1 MPRPLAPAASAFPLA
16 GLLVAGVVVA
26 TLLAPTLAAP
36 AGAQFVLDDREE
48 LAFDRPEAWAMAWFA
63 AVALPT
69 ALADPTPPAPGSLE
83 VSLEGGWVPTLS
95 EAERTVGFLGTKPED
110 LNRTSAFG
118 RVRVTAG
125 LPGRWSVTAGLVPPL
140 AVGGIEPQLLSLA
153 VARPLWEGRRLRLG
167 GRALA
172 QQGRFRG
179 DITCTADAA
188 AAPGDPVRNPYACEA
203 PSRDELAVRLLGA
216 ELQLATALPGR
227 LGVSPYLGVGW
238 GALDAEFRVDARYNE
253 LVDRTVLATDG
264 DLWWATL
271 GAAVGGPGRVRLS
284 AELFYAPLDVV
295 RDVNGRAEN
304 DALLNARAAI
314 AYRLR

>member
-1 MPRPLAPAASAFPLA
+1 MRNPFARPA
-16 GLLVAGVVVA
+16 
-26 TLLAPTLAAP
+26 LAAP
-36 AGAQFVLDDREE
+36 LAVMLAALLATPAAAQFVLEGREE

-69 ALADPTPPAPGSLE
+69 ALADPEPPPPGTLE
-83 VSLEGGWVPTLS
+83 LSLEGGWVPTLS
-95 EAERTVGFLGTKPED
+95 EEERTVGFLGTKPED

-118 RVRVTAG
+118 RVRLTAG
-125 LPGRWSVTAGLVPPL
+125 LPGRWSVTAGVVPPL
-140 AVGGIEPQLLSLA
+140 EIGGIEPELVALSL
-153 VARPLWEGRRLRLG
+153 ARPLWEGRRLRLG
-167 GRALA
+167 ARALG

-179 DITCTADAA
+179 DITCSADAA

-203 PSRDELAVRLLGA
+203 ASRDELEVRLLGA
-216 ELQLATALPGR
+216 ELQAATVLPGR
-227 LGVSPYLGVGW
+227 LGVTPYLGVGW
-238 GALDAEFRVDARYNE
+238 GVLDAEFRVDARYNE

-271 GAAVGGPGRVRLS
+271 GASVAGPRRVRLA

-295 RDVNGRAEN
+295 RTVGARAQN